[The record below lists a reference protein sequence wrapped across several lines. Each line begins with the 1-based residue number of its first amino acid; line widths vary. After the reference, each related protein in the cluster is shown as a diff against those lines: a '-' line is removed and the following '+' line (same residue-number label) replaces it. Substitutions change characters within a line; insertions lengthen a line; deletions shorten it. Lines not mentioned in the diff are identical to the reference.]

1 MDSKLTDLM
10 NDKLDEGTIL
20 ITGANGQIGTAL
32 VEALQK
38 KHGTERVL
46 ITDIREPYY
55 YEGRF
60 EILDV
65 LDEEAVGKCLEQNN
79 VTQIYHLAALLSSKG
94 EENPAFT
101 WKLNFDAYLSL
112 LRLARKRHVKSI
124 FFPSTIG
131 IYGPT
136 TPKVKTPQSASFQPA
151 TVYGIS
157 KITAELWNEYFRN
170 KYDMDI
176 RGLRYPGVI
185 SHETR
190 PVGGTTDFAVEIFFD
205 AVEKGSY
212 ECYLKP
218 DTRLPM
224 LYMPDVLNATL
235 GLMEAEKS
243 SLSTSMAY
251 NISGFSVTPE
261 ELADEIKK
269 YIPDFE
275 ITYKPDHRQKI
286 ADSWTESIDDAV
298 AHRDWNWKA
307 EFDMASMVKD
317 MIGKMRK

>member
-1 MDSKLTDLM
+1 
-10 NDKLDEGTIL
+10 
-20 ITGANGQIGTAL
+20 
-32 VEALQK
+32 
-38 KHGTERVL
+38 
-46 ITDIREPYY
+46 
-55 YEGRF
+55 
-60 EILDV
+60 
-65 LDEEAVGKCLEQNN
+65 
-79 VTQIYHLAALLSSKG
+79 
-94 EENPAFT
+94 
-101 WKLNFDAYLSL
+101 
-112 LRLARKRHVKSI
+112 
-124 FFPSTIG
+124 
-131 IYGPT
+131 
-136 TPKVKTPQSASFQPA
+136 
-151 TVYGIS
+151 
-157 KITAELWNEYFRN
+157 
-170 KYDMDI
+170 MDI

-212 ECYLKP
+212 ECYLMP

-251 NISGFSVTPE
+251 NISGFSVTPA

-275 ITYKPDHRQKI
+275 ITYKLDHRQKI

-307 EFDMASMVKD
+307 EFDMASMVED